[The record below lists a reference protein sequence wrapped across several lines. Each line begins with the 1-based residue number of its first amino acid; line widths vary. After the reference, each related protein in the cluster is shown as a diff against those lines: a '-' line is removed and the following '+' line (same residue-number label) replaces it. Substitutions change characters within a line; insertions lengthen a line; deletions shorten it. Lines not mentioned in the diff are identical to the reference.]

1 MARPFQIKQCDVL
14 HMYVRSRVD
23 VPRLSGH
30 ISKVRLGGVNQVAC
44 LLAEREVVSDNEVDV
59 GWHG

>member
-1 MARPFQIKQCDVL
+1 MKQCDVL
-14 HMYVRSRVD
+14 HIYVRLRVD
-23 VPRLSGH
+23 VPRLSEH
-30 ISKVRLGGVNQVAC
+30 ISKVRLGGFNQVAC